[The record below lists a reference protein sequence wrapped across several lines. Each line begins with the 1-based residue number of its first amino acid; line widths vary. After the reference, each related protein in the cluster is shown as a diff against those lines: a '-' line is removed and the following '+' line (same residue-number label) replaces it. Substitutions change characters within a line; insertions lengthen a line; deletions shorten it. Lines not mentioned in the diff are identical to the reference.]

1 MGATVVAAWLEGPH
15 LSLVNVGDS
24 RAYLFRSGVL
34 QRLTSDHTLVAEQV
48 RRGLITPERAQLS
61 KMQNVLTRAL
71 GTQEQV
77 ELDAAEYLL
86 LNHDVVLLCT
96 DGLTRMVTDAE
107 IARTL
112 LEVSD
117 AQASADLL
125 VLVAN
130 EHGGEDNVS
139 VIVVHVAEMT

>member
-1 MGATVVAAWLEGPH
+1 
-15 LSLVNVGDS
+15 
-24 RAYLFRSGVL
+24 
-34 QRLTSDHTLVAEQV
+34 
-48 RRGLITPERAQLS
+48 
-61 KMQNVLTRAL
+61 MQNVLTRAL